1 MGIVKFMPLVP
12 LMAQVAETHF
22 DTCNFCKLAHNATF
36 LYQYECIVARAISD
50 HIHVLIYVPIPLVP

>member
-1 MGIVKFMPLVP
+1 MNYPRSQFSKHFNSSGQVMGIVKFVPLVP

-36 LYQYECIVARAISD
+36 LYQY
-50 HIHVLIYVPIPLVP
+50 